1 MNRAIVDPNM
11 IKWAVDRSGYDR
23 QELERKF
30 KKLPDW
36 LCGNITPTYN
46 QLYRFANAVHI
57 PEGFLYLDSPLEE
70 SIPIPDFRT
79 YEGDKFSRL
88 SPNLLAVIDATTFRQ
103 DWYQKYAFSQ
113 YHPPVEIIRCA
124 NIFTDPIYF
133 ATQLR
138 KVIKFSLKERENFP
152 VSEDSLIYLINKLE
166 GLGILVMVS
175 GIVDCNTRR
184 KLNLEEFSGLALC
197 DKYAPLIFVNAADTK
212 AGQIYTLIRELGHL
226 ILGAPGLSNVGIHST
241 EVLDETEIWC
251 NKFASEFLIS
261 EAELKGQ
268 IQNGESVDSM
278 VNRLAE
284 IFRVSNLI
292 VLRRLLDIDVI
303 SCDEF
308 EYFRK
313 LNKMK
318 FKGSCKTGQIKNDN
332 YSITIRR
339 LSRKFA
345 TALISDTKSGGTL
358 FRDGYEMLGN
368 TNSKVFDRLAKELGV
383 KNLGIVESVN

>member
-1 MNRAIVDPNM
+1 MNRTMVDPNM

-88 SPNLLAVIDATTFRQ
+88 SPNLLAVIYATTFRQ

-138 KVIKFSLKERENFP
+138 KVINFSLKERENFP

-175 GIVDCNTRR
+175 GIVDSNTRR
-184 KLNLEEFSGLALC
+184 KLNLEEFSGFALC

-251 NKFASEFLIS
+251 NKFAGEFLVP
-261 EAELKGQ
+261 EVALNEK
-268 IQNGESVDSM
+268 IQCGESVEDS
-278 VNRLAE
+278 VKRLAN
-284 IFRVSNLI
+284 IFKVSNLI
-292 VLRRLLDIDVI
+292 VLRRLLDTNVI
-303 SCDEF
+303 SCEEF
-308 EYFRK
+308 NYFRK
-313 LNKMK
+313 LNK
-318 FKGSCKTGQIKNDN
+318 IKSMDTSIKSHIKYDF

-345 TALISDTKSGGTL
+345 TALISDTIGGGTL
-358 FRDGYEMLGN
+358 YRDGYQMLGHSS
-368 TNSKVFDRLAKELGV
+368 SKIFDKLAKELGV
-383 KNLGIVESVN
+383 KSCGIVESVN